1 MANIRLLLSIDS
13 LGSEG
18 GTERQFIELVRR
30 LDRAR
35 FEVHV
40 ACLEDSPA
48 LRGLADVATTTVYP
62 VDSLFTP
69 NGLARVLELRRY
81 ILDQRI
87 EVAHSFMISA
97 SLATVA
103 ATRWTKVRKVIT
115 SRRNMGYWH
124 TPRYL
129 KMLRWM
135 NQRTTAIVANSN
147 AVRKKTIEA
156 EGADPDK
163 IRVIYN
169 GVDMRVYRPG
179 MSGMVVGT
187 VANYRPVKDLPQFLE
202 MAARLPDA
210 TFLLVGAGPQLDEL
224 RALAAQLGI
233 ASRVTFT
240 NGAGEV
246 ADHLRLM
253 SVFCLTSRS
262 EGFSNA
268 ILEAMATGLPVIA
281 TDTGGNAEA
290 VEDGVTGYLVHG
302 REPDVFATRV
312 LGLLWDPA
320 KRAVMGA
327 AALGSCRDKF
337 SMEAMVGAHEE
348 LYS

>member
-1 MANIRLLLSIDS
+1 MAHIRLLLSIDS

-18 GTERQFIELVRR
+18 GTERQFVELVRR
-30 LDRAR
+30 LDRAK

-48 LRGLADVATTTVYP
+48 LRALADIATTTVYP
-62 VDSLFTP
+62 VGNLFTP
-69 NGLARVLELRRY
+69 NGLGRVLDLRRY
-81 ILDQRI
+81 MIDQRI
-87 EVAHSFMISA
+87 DVAHSFMINA

-103 ATRWTKVRKVIT
+103 ATRWTKVRKVVT

-147 AVRKKTIEA
+147 AVRKKAIEA

-163 IRVIYN
+163 VHVIYN
-169 GVDMRVYRPG
+169 GVDMAAFTPG
-179 MSGMVVGT
+179 KSGMVVGT
-187 VANYRPVKDLPQFLE
+187 VANYRPVKDLPLFLE
-202 MAARLPDA
+202 MASRLPDA
-210 TFLLVGAGPQLDEL
+210 TFLLVGSGPQIDEL
-224 RALAAQLGI
+224 RDLAAQLGI
-233 ASRVTFT
+233 AGRVTFT
-240 NGAGEV
+240 NGTGNV

-253 SVFCLTSRS
+253 SVFCLTSAS

-312 LGLLWDPA
+312 LSLLWDPN
-320 KRAVMGA
+320 KRSAMGS
-327 AALGSCRDKF
+327 AALGVCREKF
-337 SMEAMVGAHEE
+337 SMEAMVGAHEA